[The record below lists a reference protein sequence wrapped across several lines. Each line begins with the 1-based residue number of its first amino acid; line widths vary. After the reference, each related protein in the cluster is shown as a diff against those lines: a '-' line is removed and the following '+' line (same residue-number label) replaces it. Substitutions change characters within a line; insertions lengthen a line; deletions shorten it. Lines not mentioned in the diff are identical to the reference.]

1 MSNLLE
7 ASNITDR
14 RPVILSA
21 ANRPRILFVD
31 DEERILRAL
40 QSMFRLEYDVS
51 TTTDSRLV
59 GDMLKREHFHVI
71 VSDQR
76 MPEMQ
81 GVEVLRTAREVSP
94 NTVRLLLTGFAD
106 LAAIIGSVNEGEIF
120 RYVSKPWDNEELSE
134 HIASAA
140 NTGIALAAA
149 ASAKQQ
155 HAPAAQESPVADYG
169 EPLNVLYVDRDGR
182 LMHEFRADSVPGL
195 QTHWAATSSDALD
208 IMQRQVISI
217 VVAAVD
223 GKDRENVDFLN
234 VLNVKHPH
242 IVSLVVAS
250 VGDSTM
256 LINLINVVRVFRVV
270 FRPVRPTISKL
281 YLTSARKQAMQF
293 HTAPILL
300 RTQQPHRASRSATLL
315 NGFGQRLLSIKT
327 LFGRA

>member
-1 MSNLLE
+1 MSNLHE
-7 ASNITDR
+7 ASSTTDR
-14 RPVILSA
+14 QPVSA
-21 ANRPRILFVD
+21 SVPRRPRILFVD

-40 QSMFRLEYDVS
+40 QAMFRMDYDVS
-51 TTTDSRLV
+51 TTTDGRLV
-59 GDMLKREHFHVI
+59 SDMLKREHFHVI

-106 LAAIIGSVNEGEIF
+106 LAAIMGSVNEGEIF
-120 RYVSKPWDNEELSE
+120 RYISKPWDNEELAE

-140 NTGIALAAA
+140 DTGIALAAA
-149 ASAKQQ
+149 AVTKEAHVVAAQA
-155 HAPAAQESPVADYG
+155 APAESWG
-169 EPLNVLYVDRDGR
+169 EPINLLYVDRDGR

-195 QTHWAATSSDALD
+195 QAQWAATSADALE
-208 IMQRQVISI
+208 IMQRQAISI

-234 VLNVKHPH
+234 VLNVRHPH

-281 YLTSARKQAMQF
+281 YLTSAMKQAMQF
-293 HTAPILL
+293 QTAPILL
-300 RTQQPHRASRSATLL
+300 RTQQPHRGSRSAALF